1 MNVLEKINMY
11 AILKKNHEG
20 DIMKRSVRLLSLLL
34 GVCMILTMTSCQLG
48 ERKKPKK
55 NKTYE
60 VFFIGNSYTYCN
72 DLPAIFKSIAEEDG
86 YEVNITSVLS
96 GGYTLTSFANPED
109 PKGQE
114 VKAAFESKEF
124 DFVIIQEQSQRP
136 VLDPAKFF
144 EGARSIVKMVRKNGA
159 VPIFYSTWGRRE
171 GEASLN
177 QLMWTNESMTW
188 DLAASYSAIA
198 KELDAEV
205 AHVGLGFY
213 DVYTS
218 SADINLYDKDGS
230 HPSVEGSYLAAYIL
244 YSRVFMANPKDLTYN
259 GLLKDEDA
267 VILKEAAYRAVYE
280 TPEIPAEYVRE
291 AF

>member
-1 MNVLEKINMY
+1 M
-11 AILKKNHEG
+11 KKR
-20 DIMKRSVRLLSLLL
+20 IRLITILL
-34 GVCMILTMTSCQLG
+34 GVCMILTMTSCQFG

-60 VFFIGNSYTYCN
+60 VFFIGNSYTYYN
-72 DLPAIFKSIAEEDG
+72 DLPAIFKGIAEEDG
-86 YEVNITSVLS
+86 YGVNITSVLS
-96 GGYTLTSFANPED
+96 GGYTLTSFANPND
-109 PKGQE
+109 AKGQE
-114 VKAAFESKEF
+114 VKAAFESKKF

-144 EGARSIVKMVRKNGA
+144 EGARSIVKMVRENGA
-159 VPIFYSTWGRRE
+159 IPIFYSTWGRRE
-171 GEASLN
+171 GEASLKHH
-177 QLMWTNESMTW
+177 LWTNESMTW

-205 AHVGLGFY
+205 GYVGLGFY

-218 SADINLYDKDGS
+218 SVDIDLYDADGS

-244 YSRVFMANPKDLTYN
+244 YSTVFMANPNELSYDGILTN
-259 GLLKDEDA
+259 EDAALLKA
-267 VILKEAAYRAVYE
+267 AAYRAVYE
-280 TPEIPAEYVRE
+280 TPEIPSEYIRE